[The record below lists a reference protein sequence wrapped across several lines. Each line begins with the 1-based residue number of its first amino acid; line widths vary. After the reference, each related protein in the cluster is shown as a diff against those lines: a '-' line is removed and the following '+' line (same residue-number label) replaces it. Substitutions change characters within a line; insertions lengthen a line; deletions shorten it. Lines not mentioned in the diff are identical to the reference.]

1 MPTGVR
7 DLTALGPDISIG
19 FYVHNATIVR
29 PLNQFQ
35 IFDHLTQC
43 FILEYPQM
51 LTKFFITIGVS
62 IKHTDTRFLV
72 NALKVGSDLDI
83 QNTNKEQNDKLTN

>member
-35 IFDHLTQC
+35 IFDHDTV
-43 FILEYPQM
+43 FHFGISLE
-51 LTKFFITIGVS
+51 
-62 IKHTDTRFLV
+62 V
-72 NALKVGSDLDI
+72 NKVFDYNWSFY
-83 QNTNKEQNDKLTN
+83 QTY

>member
-1 MPTGVR
+1 
-7 DLTALGPDISIG
+7 
-19 FYVHNATIVR
+19 
-29 PLNQFQ
+29 
-35 IFDHLTQC
+35 
-43 FILEYPQM
+43 M

-83 QNTNKEQNDKLTN
+83 